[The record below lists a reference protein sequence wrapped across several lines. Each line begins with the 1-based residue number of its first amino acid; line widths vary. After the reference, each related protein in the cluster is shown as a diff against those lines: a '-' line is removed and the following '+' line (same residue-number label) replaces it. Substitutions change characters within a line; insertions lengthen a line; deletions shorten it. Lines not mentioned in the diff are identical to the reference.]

1 MRAFHPLSAYQGQ
14 PSPPPTPH
22 LRGRRVG
29 RVPLLLCLGLV
40 FLACVGA
47 GEAPPF
53 TVRDLRVEGRVVG
66 VIPADLNRDRR
77 PDLLILSK
85 RGSPPNETRWA
96 SLFWQR
102 TGGTFNGQP
111 DLVWEMDPEA
121 TVIDVG
127 AIGPTPDDRAI
138 VYLTGTEVRAYW
150 IKENTRPTPT
160 TLLKVPTF
168 TVFPDREDLPSW
180 PLIREWKGPGERW
193 LGVPQFGQLQ
203 LYPLGPGGPFQTG
216 ETVSLHQPTLLFSG
230 DKNTRLVRDYSLQS
244 VYRLPRLFVQDF
256 NGDKRA
262 DLIAAWKDEVAVYL
276 QDSSGR
282 FPLHPSTTFHFDV
295 RTDAEKSLRSVLLAP
310 FVEDLDGDGYADLVL
325 TKLTGRLTD
334 RRIVTHVYLNHG
346 GTFASAPDARI
357 QHEGFGTTFLVKDL
371 NRDGKKDLLF
381 PLVKI
386 GVGNLMR
393 NLLSSRVAVS
403 LFAHLY
409 DSRAIYRPTASWTRT
424 FGYQVDMSD
433 GIMLEGA
440 WPNLEGDFDGDGE
453 ADLLVSGDGEIRV
466 YPAVAGEF
474 FAREPSIQVKMKTSP
489 HLLVKDLN
497 DDGLAD
503 LLLWYEREP
512 GLTGLIRVLM
522 NGGQERRAQ

>member
-1 MRAFHPLSAYQGQ
+1 M
-14 PSPPPTPH
+14 
-22 LRGRRVG
+22 
-29 RVPLLLCLGLV
+29 PLLLCAGLLL
-40 FLACVGA
+40 LAYVGA
-47 GEAPPF
+47 AQAQPF
-53 TVRDLRVEGRVVG
+53 TVRDLRVEGRVIA

-77 PDLLILSK
+77 PDLLIISK
-85 RGSPPNETRWA
+85 RGTSPNETRWA
-96 SLFWQR
+96 SLFWQGK
-102 TGGTFNGQP
+102 GGTFNLQP
-111 DLVWEMDPEA
+111 DLVWEIDPDA

-127 AIGPTPDDRAI
+127 AIGPTPDDQAI

-150 IKENTRPTPT
+150 VKEQTRPTPT

-168 TVFPDREDLPSW
+168 TVFPDRADLPSW

-203 LYPLGPGGPFQTG
+203 LYPLGPDGPFQTG
-216 ETVSLHQPTLLFSG
+216 EPVYLHQPTLLFGG
-230 DKNTRLVRDYSLQS
+230 DESTRLVRDYSLQS
-244 VYRLPRLFVQDF
+244 VYRLPHLFVQDF

-262 DLIAAWKDEVAVYL
+262 DLIAAWQEDVAVYL

-282 FPLHPSTTFHFDV
+282 FPLHPSKTFHFDV
-295 RTDAEKSLRSVLLAP
+295 RTEAEKSLRSVMLFPL
-310 FVEDLDGDGYADLVL
+310 VEDLDGNGYADLVL
-325 TKLTGRLTD
+325 TKLTGRVTD
-334 RRIVTHVYLNHG
+334 RRIVTHVYLNRG
-346 GTFASAPDARI
+346 GTLASVPDARV
-357 QHEGFGTTFLVKDL
+357 QHEGFGTTLLLKDL

-393 NLLSSRVAVS
+393 NLLSSRVDVS

-409 DSRAIYRPTASWTRT
+409 ESRSVYRATASWTRS
-424 FGYQVDMSD
+424 FSYQVDMSD

-466 YPAVAGEF
+466 YPATAGDF

-497 DDGLAD
+497 HDGLAD
-503 LLLWYEREP
+503 LLLWYDRDPE
-512 GLTGLIRVLM
+512 LTGVIKVLM
-522 NGGQERRAQ
+522 NGGQGRRAQ